1 MADQE
6 MIATR
11 PLPEITPLTEPFWS
25 AAKER
30 RLVIQRC
37 DGCAAYRF
45 PPEPACVFCAS
56 PRSTWTEVSGRATLW
71 SWTVGHPPLLPYFAE
86 RAPWPVAVVQLEEG
100 PRMVTNV
107 VDGPAEAGKPR
118 LRMPIEE
125 YAIGMALVADYEDI
139 DGEITLVVFRRG

>member
-1 MADQE
+1 MAED

-37 DGCAAYRF
+37 DDCGAYRF

-56 PRSTWTEVSGRATLW
+56 PRATWTEVSGRATLW

-86 RAPWPVAVVQLEEG
+86 HAPWPVAVVQLEEG
-100 PRMVTNV
+100 PRMVTNLAGV
-107 VDGPAEAGKPR
+107 AVEAY
-118 LRMPIEE
+118 E
-125 YAIGMALVADYEDI
+125 IGMPLVADYEDI

>member
-11 PLPEITPLTEPFWS
+11 PLPEITPLTQPFWS

-37 DGCAAYRF
+37 DDCAAYRF

-56 PRSTWTEVSGRATLW
+56 PRSTWTELSGRATLW
-71 SWTVGHPPLLPYFAE
+71 SWTVGHPPLLPYFAG
-86 RAPWPVAVVQLEEG
+86 RAPWAVAVVQLEEG
-100 PRMVTNV
+100 PRMVTSL
-107 VDGPAEAGKPR
+107 AGVA
-118 LRMPIEE
+118 IEE
-125 YAIGMALVADYEDI
+125 YAIGMALVTDYEDI
-139 DGEITLVVFRRG
+139 GGEITLVVFRRG